1 MPAIPYVAGRIVSPD
16 RVYPR
21 SPINDDAYA
30 NKWTTRLDEK
40 RQWHQL
46 LSNDIAGTSC
56 SPFKQAATSRDY
68 EGHVQEAVT
77 SGSSRKLQTSSGS
90 RKLQPQQPQQRIKAN
105 MYTGVIR
112 RFGR

>member
-16 RVYPR
+16 RVYSK
-21 SPINDDAYA
+21 SPMNDDAYA
-30 NKWTTRLDEK
+30 NKWTTQLDESGSGVSYLATT
-40 RQWHQL
+40 QQELH
-46 LSNDIAGTSC
+46 
-56 SPFKQAATSRDY
+56 AARSSSRNY
-68 EGHVQEAVT
+68 QGPMQEAVT
-77 SGSSRKLQTSSGS
+77 SGSSRKLQTSNGS